1 MNFILDNFPI
11 NDFINIGKN
20 KEKEKI
26 GENNPDYLY
35 KINLDK
41 YEDIL
46 YVLKILNSKTTFKL
60 IGLTLNLLYWI
71 VFGSKNN
78 IQIDHN
84 TKQLIYLK
92 ILKEIE
98 ILTENINNTKIL
110 YEVLLP
116 LLIIMIRI
124 EADVYFSR
132 KFVNLFKNKENKQKS
147 MDLINEIITE
157 IYDKHGY
164 MNSFVTVAGK
174 SKELKEKMNK
184 NLLPRFKNKLFAT
197 SNFLEQIFNNNS
209 SDILMKKSEIL
220 SQENLNEIEQ
230 RKNFIMEQKVQFFS
244 DFLNKINTNLSR
256 RHLKPIFSIRN
267 DNNNKFNN
275 ISVNSTMINVQRFK
289 TPLNSIIYNNIN
301 NINDIN
307 DNNNI
312 KKKNERYQIKNIR
325 KSISN
330 YDLSNKSTETKNT
343 VFQSESKIIE

>member
-1 MNFILDNFPI
+1 M
-11 NDFINIGKN
+11 
-20 KEKEKI
+20 
-26 GENNPDYLY
+26 
-35 KINLDK
+35 
-41 YEDIL
+41 
-46 YVLKILNSKTTFKL
+46 
-60 IGLTLNLLYWI
+60 
-71 VFGSKNN
+71 
-78 IQIDHN
+78 
-84 TKQLIYLK
+84 
-92 ILKEIE
+92 
-98 ILTENINNTKIL
+98 
-110 YEVLLP
+110 
-116 LLIIMIRI
+116 LIIMIRI

-132 KFVNLFKNKENKQKS
+132 KFINLFKNKENKKKS